1 MKDHTDLPLFSGTPA
16 AEAPSQKRRRTRT
29 KPAPRPA
36 QAGPRV
42 VALPLARNRHLVA
55 DLVSMFRATPPGP
68 NRAAAFRRDVLTPL
82 VSQRLTL
89 GLTAAQLDHELYAL
103 EEAMVRVLMGAE
115 QAVGVAR

>member
-1 MKDHTDLPLFSGTPA
+1 MSDLDELPLFGGPLADPPA
-16 AEAPSQKRRRTRT
+16 QKRRRSKS

-55 DLVSMFRATPPGP
+55 DLVGMFRATPPGP
-68 NRAAAFRRDVLTPL
+68 NRATAFRRDVLTPL

-89 GLTAAQLDHELYAL
+89 GLSAAQLDRELYAL
-103 EEAMVRVLMGAE
+103 EEAMVRILMGAE
-115 QAVGVAR
+115 QAAGAAR